1 MEIVNDSELCRYAI
15 IDFMDV
21 IFYDSDDL
29 NFITY
34 MYDTLEHEKIFKGI
48 YDYKENKYIKE
59 NKNDFQDRNKKSNVC
74 RSD

>member
-1 MEIVNDSELCRYAI
+1 MEIVNDNELCRYAI

-29 NFITY
+29 QFITDI
-34 MYDTLEHEKIFKGI
+34 YDSLEYEKIFKGI

-59 NKNDFQDRNKKSNVC
+59 
-74 RSD
+74 SDICKPHLPL